1 MSGLDEM
8 RALASASTNGVPCWI
23 RSKTGSLSAEDA
35 ATLDDALID
44 ESIMS
49 TTISTWLDR
58 RGVRVGAQSIARHR
72 RGICRCDRG

>member
-8 RALASASTNGVPCWI
+8 RSIASASRNGVPCWI
-23 RSKTGSLSAEDA
+23 QSKTGGLTPADAE
-35 ATLDDALID
+35 TLRQALVD
-44 ESIMS
+44 ETIMS
-49 TTISTWLDR
+49 STISTWLER

>member
-8 RALASASTNGVPCWI
+8 RALASASHAGIPCWI
-23 RSKTGSLSAEDA
+23 TTKTGSLSAEDA
-35 ATLDDALID
+35 DTLGAALVD

-58 RGVRVGAQSIARHR
+58 RGIRVGAQSVSRHR